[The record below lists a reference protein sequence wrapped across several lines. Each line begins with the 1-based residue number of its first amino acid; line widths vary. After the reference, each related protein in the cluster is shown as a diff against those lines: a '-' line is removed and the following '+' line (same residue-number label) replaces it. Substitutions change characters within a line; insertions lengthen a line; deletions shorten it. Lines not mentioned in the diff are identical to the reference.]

1 MRNIDSYQAIIP
13 DEILYIRKM
22 EITLTTNLIQYCR
35 QWLLGYIY
43 RNRFIQYALGIAT
56 VNDKK

>member
-1 MRNIDSYQAIIP
+1 MRSIDSHQAIIP
-13 DEILYIRKM
+13 DEILYIGKM
-22 EITLTTNLIQYCR
+22 EITLTANVIQYGR

-56 VNDKK
+56 VNDKV